1 MNKPMYKT
9 YSFWLGLS
17 SALLLLIQA
26 IGEPLGLN
34 INEAQYMAIVNAV
47 LGIFVVLGIIS
58 NPASKVDNNQDN
70 DNLNNKQD

>member
-17 SALLLLIQA
+17 SALLLLIQT

-47 LGIFVVLGIIS
+47 LGIFVVLG
-58 NPASKVDNNQDN
+58 
-70 DNLNNKQD
+70 

>member
-17 SALLLLIQA
+17 SAVLLLIQA
-26 IGEPLGLN
+26 IGEPLGLK

-47 LGIFVVLGIIS
+47 LGVFVVLGIIS
-58 NPASKVDNNQDN
+58 NPESKIDNNQDN
-70 DNLNNKQD
+70 NKDKQE

>member
-1 MNKPMYKT
+1 MNKPLYKT

-17 SALLLLIQA
+17 SAVLLLIQA
-26 IGEPLGLN
+26 IGEPLGLK

-58 NPASKVDNNQDN
+58 NPASKVNDNQDN
-70 DNLNNKQD
+70 NKIEKQDK